1 SRPGGPPALKA
12 YNSCSNQR
20 DERMPIPDVQGSPDT
35 RRLAI
40 DRVGIKSIRHP
51 VRIRERAGG
60 VQGTVAQFNMYVG
73 LPHHFKGTHMSRFV
87 EILNAHEREI
97 SPDTFRLM

>member
-1 SRPGGPPALKA
+1 M
-12 YNSCSNQR
+12 NQR
-20 DERMPIPDVQGSPDT
+20 DARLPIPDVQGSPDT

-87 EILNAHEREI
+87 EILEAQERDI
-97 SPDTFRLM
+97 TVDTFQQMVREMVEKLEAEEG